1 MAHTPHPHPYI
12 LDLEYLN
19 EACFLSLNTDDKKY
33 NMVLKMAQHE
43 LQEIIGHEFYD
54 QISTQYPNFT
64 TDSDNHELYDNYIK
78 DYLAWQTYF
87 YYLKF
92 ANAEATPTG
101 IREFNDENS
110 SVLSDVKMYS
120 FEKNILDASVRY
132 KNRMINYL
140 KEQQIRDATAFP
152 LYKDSCKESFSF
164 AISAIDKRSDSLVK
178 VNKSIITNE

>member
-1 MAHTPHPHPYI
+1 MTAL
-12 LDLEYLN
+12 LDLDYLN
-19 EACFLSLNTDDKKY
+19 TACFLSLNTDDKKY
-33 NMVLKMAQHE
+33 NMVLIMAQQE
-43 LQEIIGHEFYD
+43 LEQILGREFYE
-54 QISTQYPNFT
+54 QIESQYPSYT
-64 TDSDNHELYDNYIK
+64 GDNSTLYTNYIK

-120 FEKNILDASVRY
+120 FEKNVYEASVRY
-132 KNRMINYL
+132 KNRMINYI
-140 KEQQIRDATAFP
+140 KEQQIRDSTKFP
-152 LYKDSCKESFSF
+152 LYESKCQDQFSF

>member
-1 MAHTPHPHPYI
+1 MTLI
-12 LDLEYLN
+12 LDLDYLN
-19 EACFLSLNTDDKKY
+19 TECFLSLNTDDKKY
-33 NMVLKMAQHE
+33 NQVLKMAQQE
-43 LQEIIGHEFYD
+43 LEQTLGAEFYEE
-54 QISTQYPNFT
+54 IVSQYPT
-64 TDSDNHELYDNYIK
+64 YASDADNLALYTNYIK

-101 IREFNDENS
+101 IREFNDDNS
-110 SVLSDVKMYS
+110 SVLSDVKLYS
-120 FEKNILDASVRY
+120 FEKNVKETADRY

-140 KEQQIRDATAFP
+140 KLQQAKDSTKFP
-152 LYKDSCKESFSF
+152 LYESKCNDSFTF

>member
-1 MAHTPHPHPYI
+1 MTAI
-12 LDLEYLN
+12 LDLTYLN
-19 EACFLSLNTDDKKY
+19 TACFLSLNTDDKKY
-33 NMVLKMAQHE
+33 NMVLFMAQQE
-43 LQEIIGHEFYD
+43 LEQILGREFYEEIESAYPTFSGD
-54 QISTQYPNFT
+54 NST
-64 TDSDNHELYDNYIK
+64 LYDNYIK

-92 ANAEATPTG
+92 ANSDATPTG

-110 SVLSDVKMYS
+110 SVLSDVKLYS
-120 FEKNILDASVRY
+120 LEKNVYEASVRY

-140 KEQQIRDATAFP
+140 KEQQIRDSNKFP
-152 LYKDSCKESFSF
+152 LYESKCNNGFSF

>member
-1 MAHTPHPHPYI
+1 MTAI
-12 LDLEYLN
+12 FDLAYLN
-19 EACFLSLNTDDKKY
+19 TACFLSLNTDDKKY
-33 NMVLKMAQHE
+33 NMVLYMAQQE
-43 LQEIIGHEFYD
+43 LEQILGREFYEE
-54 QISTQYPNFT
+54 IETQYPT
-64 TDSDNHELYDNYIK
+64 YSGDNLTLYNNYIK

-101 IREFNDENS
+101 VREFNDENS
-110 SVLSDVKMYS
+110 SVLSDVKLYA
-120 FEKNILDASVRY
+120 FEKNVLEAATRY

-140 KEQQIRDATAFP
+140 KEQKIRDSSKFP

-164 AISAIDKRSDSLVK
+164 AISAIDKSSDSLIK